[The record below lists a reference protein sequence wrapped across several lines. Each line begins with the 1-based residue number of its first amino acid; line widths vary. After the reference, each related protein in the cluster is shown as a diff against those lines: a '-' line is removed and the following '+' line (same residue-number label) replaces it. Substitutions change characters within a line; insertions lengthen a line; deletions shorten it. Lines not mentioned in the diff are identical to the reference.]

1 MGRKRTRPLGKL
13 ELQNEGAILAELIE
27 KRRLRGRAFMRQ
39 WRADPENRDL
49 ERRRRYQEY
58 VAKKLRIAERLRLH
72 PYTGAHGQ
80 PLCGLCGL
88 ARPVEIV
95 ERLRISRGPSEEYV
109 KILVPYCGRC

>member
-1 MGRKRTRPLGKL
+1 MGRKRMTSSEKRA
-13 ELQNEGAILAELIE
+13 LQNEGSILAALIE

-39 WRADPENRDL
+39 WRANPDNRDT
-49 ERRRRYQEY
+49 ERQRRYQDY
-58 VAKKLRIAERLRLH
+58 ASKKLRTAERLRLH

-109 KILVPYCGRC
+109 KIFVPYCGRC

>member
-1 MGRKRTRPLGKL
+1 MGRKRRRSSGKRDL
-13 ELQNEGAILAELIE
+13 RNEGESVAALIE
-27 KRRLRGRAFMRQ
+27 KRRLRSRAFMRQ
-39 WRADPENRDL
+39 WRADPENRVT
-49 ERRRRYQEY
+49 ERRRRYQDY

-95 ERLRISRGPSEEYV
+95 ERLRISRGASEEYV

>member
-1 MGRKRTRPLGKL
+1 MGRKRTRPSEKR
-13 ELQNEGAILAELIE
+13 ELQNEGAILAALIE

-39 WRADPENRDL
+39 WRADPENRAI

-58 VAKKLRIAERLRLH
+58 VSKKMRIAERLRLH

-80 PLCGLCGL
+80 LLCGLCGL
-88 ARPVEIV
+88 AQPVEIV